1 MENNEILDSAY
12 VLAKRKRNNNI
23 DKFDETE
30 KICIYIYS
38 NKLKLKIYNILFV
51 FWFKYNYS
59 K

>member
-1 MENNEILDSAY
+1 MENNEILVNAY
-12 VLAKRKRNNNI
+12 VFTKMKRNNNI

-38 NKLKLKIYNILFV
+38 NKLRLKIYNILFI
-51 FWFKYNYS
+51 FLFKYNYS